1 MTVGIK
7 HDQEKDRWD
16 LLPWQATQQ
25 IVKVLTYGAQKYT
38 PDNWKQVR
46 DSRIRYFAAS
56 MRHIVAWFLG
66 ERLDP
71 ESGLSHL
78 AHAGCCILF
87 LLEREISDG
96 TNGHR

>member
-25 IVKVLTYGAQKYT
+25 IVKVLTYGARKYT

-87 LLEREISDG
+87 LLDKETTEEG
-96 TNGHR
+96 